1 MAPVPP
7 GLPAAYGF
15 NQFHRPFDHQ
25 QIYDIER
32 ALGVTFSDK
41 SLLIT
46 ALTHASYLNE
56 PDGADSQ
63 SNDRLET
70 LGDAVLGLAIT
81 HALYESDAELGA
93 GQLTLIRSKVVN
105 NKTLAHAA
113 RSICIGD
120 YLLMGSGE
128 AKSGGADGNSNLAGA
143 FEAIVGAIFL
153 DHMSLSQQMR
163 YFTRDEMRNPAFD
176 FCTRILDDAIDDAYD
191 EVTSAPPKPK
201 KSGSAK
207 NSSAKEQ
214 SNKSAAAKNASQA
227 AYRRR
232 IRQRNAT
239 SDMPPSNKPNI
250 AGKHPKSALQELAQ
264 SEHGVTPEYSVI
276 DESGKSNAPTFT
288 VEVAINGKA
297 RGKGS
302 GASKKDAETN
312 AAKAALKAFTE
323 AG

>member
-70 LGDAVLGLAIT
+70 LGDAALGLAIT

-105 NKTLAHAA
+105 NKTLASAA
-113 RSICIGD
+113 RSIGIGA

-128 AKSGGADGNSNLAGA
+128 AKSGGADGNSNLAGV

-153 DHMSLSQQMR
+153 DNINR
-163 YFTRDEMRNPAFD
+163 GYINNRNPAFD
-176 FCTRILDDAIDDAYD
+176 FCKRILDDAIDNAYD

-207 NSSAKEQ
+207 NQ
-214 SNKSAAAKNASQA
+214 SNKTDAAKNASQA

-239 SDMPPSNKPNI
+239 SDMPPSKKPNI
-250 AGKHPKSALQELAQ
+250 AGKHPKSKLQELAQ
-264 SEHGVTPEYSVI
+264 SEHGVTPEYRVI

-288 VEVAINGKA
+288 VEVAINGKT

>member
-1 MAPVPP
+1 MAFW
-7 GLPAAYGF
+7 GF
-15 NQFHRPFDHQ
+15 YANQQYKPFNHQ

-105 NKTLAHAA
+105 NKTLASAA
-113 RSICIGD
+113 RSIGIGD

-153 DHMSLSQQMR
+153 DNINRR
-163 YFTRDEMRNPAFD
+163 YINNRNPAFD

-250 AGKHPKSALQELAQ
+250 AGKHPKSKLQELAQ
-264 SEHGVTPEYSVI
+264 AKHGVTPEYLVI

-288 VEVAINGKA
+288 VEVAINGKT

>member
-1 MAPVPP
+1 MA
-7 GLPAAYGF
+7 LLTAAYGF

-41 SLLIT
+41 SMLIT

-105 NKTLAHAA
+105 NKTLASAA
-113 RSICIGD
+113 RSIGIGD

-128 AKSGGADGNSNLAGA
+128 AKSGGANGNSNLAGA

-153 DHMSLSQQMR
+153 DNINRR
-163 YFTRDEMRNPAFD
+163 YINNRNPAFD
-176 FCTRILDDAIDDAYD
+176 FCTRILDDAIDEAYD
-191 EVTSAPPKPK
+191 EVTSASSKSK

-207 NSSAKEQ
+207 NQ
-214 SNKSAAAKNASQA
+214 SNKPAAENA
-227 AYRRR
+227 
-232 IRQRNAT
+232 
-239 SDMPPSNKPNI
+239 SNKPNI
-250 AGKHPKSALQELAQ
+250 AGKHPKSKLQELAQ
-264 SEHGVTPEYSVI
+264 SEHGVTPKYRVI

>member
-1 MAPVPP
+1 MVPVPP

-32 ALGVTFSDK
+32 ALGVTFNDK

-113 RSICIGD
+113 RGICIGD

-153 DHMSLSQQMR
+153 DNADR
-163 YFTRDEMRNPAFD
+163 IAYNNRNPAFD

-191 EVTSAPPKPK
+191 EVTSAPSKPK

-207 NSSAKEQ
+207 NSSTKKQ
-214 SNKSAAAKNASQA
+214 SNKSAAENASK
-227 AYRRR
+227 
-232 IRQRNAT
+232 
-239 SDMPPSNKPNI
+239 KPNI
-250 AGKHPKSALQELAQ
+250 AGKHPKSKLQELAQ
-264 SEHGVTPEYSVI
+264 AEHGVTPEYSVI

-288 VEVAINGKA
+288 VEVAINGKT

-312 AAKAALKAFTE
+312 AAKAALKAFTK

>member
-1 MAPVPP
+1 MA
-7 GLPAAYGF
+7 LSAAAYGF
-15 NQFHRPFDHQ
+15 NQFYRPFDHQ

-46 ALTHASYLNE
+46 ALTHSSYLNE

-105 NKTLAHAA
+105 NKTLASAA
-113 RSICIGD
+113 RSIGIGE

-128 AKSGGADGNSNLAGA
+128 AKSGGANGNSNLAGA

-153 DHMSLSQQMR
+153 DNANR
-163 YFTRDEMRNPAFD
+163 IAYNNRNPAFD

-201 KSGSAK
+201 KSGSTK
-207 NSSAKEQ
+207 NQ
-214 SNKSAAAKNASQA
+214 SNKSAAAKNASVKKQSNKPA
-227 AYRRR
+227 AK
-232 IRQRNAT
+232 NA
-239 SDMPPSNKPNI
+239 SKKPNI
-250 AGKHPKSALQELAQ
+250 AGKHPKSKLQELAQ
-264 SEHGVTPEYSVI
+264 AKHGAVPKYRVI
-276 DESGKSNAPTFT
+276 NQSGKSNAPTFT
-288 VEVAINGKA
+288 VEAAVNGKTL
-297 RGKGS
+297 GKGS

-312 AAKAALKAFTE
+312 AAKAALKAFTK

>member
-32 ALGVTFSDK
+32 ALGVTFNDK

-70 LGDAVLGLAIT
+70 LGDAALGLAIT

-105 NKTLAHAA
+105 NKTLASAA
-113 RSICIGD
+113 RSIGIGD

-128 AKSGGADGNSNLAGA
+128 AKSGGANGNSNLAGA

-176 FCTRILDDAIDDAYD
+176 FCARILDDAINDAYD
-191 EVTSAPPKPK
+191 EVTSAPSKPK
-201 KSGSAK
+201 KSGSTK
-207 NSSAKEQ
+207 NSSNKKQ
-214 SNKSAAAKNASQA
+214 SNKSAAENA
-227 AYRRR
+227 
-232 IRQRNAT
+232 
-239 SDMPPSNKPNI
+239 SNKPNI
-250 AGKHPKSALQELAQ
+250 AGKHPKSALQEMAQ
-264 SEHGVTPEYSVI
+264 SEHGVTPKYRVI
-276 DESGKSNAPTFT
+276 DESGKSNAPTFI
-288 VEVAINGKA
+288 VEVAINGKT

>member
-32 ALGVTFSDK
+32 RLGVTLSDK

-81 HALYESDAELGA
+81 HALCESDAELGA

-105 NKTLAHAA
+105 NKTLAKAA
-113 RSICIGD
+113 RSIGIGD

-191 EVTSAPPKPK
+191 EVTSAPSKSK

-207 NSSAKEQ
+207 NSSTKKH
-214 SNKSAAAKNASQA
+214 SNKSAAAENA
-227 AYRRR
+227 
-232 IRQRNAT
+232 
-239 SDMPPSNKPNI
+239 SNKPNI
-250 AGKHPKSALQELAQ
+250 AGKHPKSKLQELAQ

-288 VEVAINGKA
+288 VEVAINGKT

>member
-1 MAPVPP
+1 MAVW
-7 GLPAAYGF
+7 GF
-15 NQFHRPFDHQ
+15 YANQQYKPFNYQ

-70 LGDAVLGLAIT
+70 LGDAALGLAIT

-105 NKTLAHAA
+105 NKTLASAA
-113 RSICIGD
+113 RSIGIGD

-128 AKSGGADGNSNLAGA
+128 AKSGGANGNSNLAGA

-176 FCTRILDDAIDDAYD
+176 FCTRILDDAIADAYD
-191 EVTSAPPKPK
+191 EVTSAPSKSK

-207 NSSAKEQ
+207 NASANKQ
-214 SNKSAAAKNASQA
+214 SNKSAAAENA
-227 AYRRR
+227 
-232 IRQRNAT
+232 
-239 SDMPPSNKPNI
+239 SNKPNI

-288 VEVAINGKA
+288 VEVAINGKT

>member
-1 MAPVPP
+1 MA
-7 GLPAAYGF
+7 LLTAAYGF

-46 ALTHASYLNE
+46 ALTHSSYLNE

-105 NKTLAHAA
+105 NKTLASAA
-113 RSICIGD
+113 RSIGIGD

-128 AKSGGADGNSNLAGA
+128 AKSGGANGNSNLAGA

-163 YFTRDEMRNPAFD
+163 YFTRAEMRNPAFD

-207 NSSAKEQ
+207 NSSTKKQ
-214 SNKSAAAKNASQA
+214 SNKSAAENG
-227 AYRRR
+227 
-232 IRQRNAT
+232 
-239 SDMPPSNKPNI
+239 SNKPNI
-250 AGKHPKSALQELAQ
+250 AGKHPKSKLQELAQ
-264 SEHGVTPEYSVI
+264 AEHGAVPKYRVI

-288 VEVAINGKA
+288 VEVAINGKT

>member
-1 MAPVPP
+1 MAFW
-7 GLPAAYGF
+7 GF
-15 NQFHRPFDHQ
+15 HANQQYKPFDHQ

-46 ALTHASYLNE
+46 ALTHSSYLNE

-70 LGDAVLGLAIT
+70 LGDAALGLAIT

-105 NKTLAHAA
+105 NKTLASAA
-113 RSICIGD
+113 RGIGIGD

-128 AKSGGADGNSNLAGA
+128 AKSGGANGNSNLAGA

-191 EVTSAPPKPK
+191 EVTSAPSKPK

-207 NSSAKEQ
+207 NQ
-214 SNKSAAAKNASQA
+214 SNKSAAAKNAAQA

-232 IRQRNAT
+232 TRQRNAT
-239 SDMPPSNKPNI
+239 SDKQSTNKPNV

-264 SEHGVTPEYSVI
+264 SEHGAMPKYRVI

>member
-7 GLPAAYGF
+7 GLPAYGF

-70 LGDAVLGLAIT
+70 LGDAALGLAIT

-105 NKTLAHAA
+105 NKTLASAA
-113 RSICIGD
+113 RSIGIGD

-153 DHMSLSQQMR
+153 DNINRR
-163 YFTRDEMRNPAFD
+163 YINNRNPVFD

-191 EVTSAPPKPK
+191 EVTSAPPKSK

-207 NSSAKEQ
+207 NSSDKKQ
-214 SNKSAAAKNASQA
+214 SNKSAAAENA
-227 AYRRR
+227 
-232 IRQRNAT
+232 
-239 SDMPPSNKPNI
+239 SNKPNI
-250 AGKHPKSALQELAQ
+250 AGKHPKSKLQELAQ
-264 SEHGVTPEYSVI
+264 AEHGVTPEYSVI

-312 AAKAALKAFTE
+312 AAKAALKAFTK

>member
-1 MAPVPP
+1 MAVW
-7 GLPAAYGF
+7 GLYP
-15 NQFHRPFDHQ
+15 NQQYKPFDHQ

-32 ALGVTFSDK
+32 RLGVTFSDK

-81 HALYESDAELGA
+81 HALYEIDAELGA

-105 NKTLAHAA
+105 NKTLASAA
-113 RSICIGD
+113 RGIGIGD

-128 AKSGGADGNSNLAGA
+128 AKSGGANGNSNLAGA

-153 DHMSLSQQMR
+153 DNINRR
-163 YFTRDEMRNPAFD
+163 YINNRNPAFD

-201 KSGSAK
+201 KSSSAK
-207 NSSAKEQ
+207 NQ
-214 SNKSAAAKNASQA
+214 SNKSGAAKNAAQA

-232 IRQRNAT
+232 TRQRNAT

-250 AGKHPKSALQELAQ
+250 AGKHPKSKLQELAQ
-264 SEHGVTPEYSVI
+264 SKHGAVPKYRVI

-288 VEVAINGKA
+288 VEVAINGKT

>member
-1 MAPVPP
+1 MA
-7 GLPAAYGF
+7 LSAAAYGF
-15 NQFHRPFDHQ
+15 NQFYRPFDHQ

-105 NKTLAHAA
+105 NKTLASTA
-113 RSICIGD
+113 RGIGIGD

-153 DHMSLSQQMR
+153 DNINR
-163 YFTRDEMRNPAFD
+163 YTYNRNPAFD

-201 KSGSAK
+201 KPGSAK
-207 NSSAKEQ
+207 KQ
-214 SNKSAAAKNASQA
+214 SNKSAAKNASQA

-232 IRQRNAT
+232 TRQRNAT
-239 SDMPPSNKPNI
+239 SDKPPSNKPNI

-288 VEVAINGKA
+288 VEVAINGKT

-312 AAKAALKAFTE
+312 AAKAALKAFTK

>member
-7 GLPAAYGF
+7 GLPAYGF

-32 ALGVTFSDK
+32 RLGVTFSDK

-70 LGDAVLGLAIT
+70 LGDAALGLAIT
-81 HALYESDAELGA
+81 HTLYESDAELGA

-105 NKTLAHAA
+105 NKTLASAA
-113 RSICIGD
+113 RSIGIGD

-128 AKSGGADGNSNLAGA
+128 AKSGGANGNSNLAGA

-153 DHMSLSQQMR
+153 DNANR
-163 YFTRDEMRNPAFD
+163 IAYNNRNPAFD
-176 FCTRILDDAIDDAYD
+176 FCTRILDDAIDKAYD

-201 KSGSAK
+201 KSVSAK
-207 NSSAKEQ
+207 NSSDKRQ
-214 SNKSAAAKNASQA
+214 SNKSAAAENA
-227 AYRRR
+227 
-232 IRQRNAT
+232 
-239 SDMPPSNKPNI
+239 SNKPNI
-250 AGKHPKSALQELAQ
+250 AGKHPKSKLQELAQ
-264 SEHGVTPEYSVI
+264 AKHGAVPKYRVI
-276 DESGKSNAPTFT
+276 NQSGKSNAPTFT

>member
-1 MAPVPP
+1 MAVW
-7 GLPAAYGF
+7 GF
-15 NQFHRPFDHQ
+15 YASQQYKPFSYQ

-32 ALGVTFSDK
+32 ALGVTFSNK

-63 SNDRLET
+63 SNARLET

-81 HALYESDAELGA
+81 QALYESDAELDA
-93 GQLTLIRSKVVN
+93 GELTLIRSKVVS
-105 NKTLAHAA
+105 NKALARAA
-113 RSICIGD
+113 RSIGIGE

-128 AKSGGADGNSNLAGA
+128 AKSGGANGASNLAGA

-153 DHMSLSQQMR
+153 DNINRR
-163 YFTRDEMRNPAFD
+163 YINNRNPAFE
-176 FCTRILDDAIDDAYD
+176 FCTRILDDAIDKAYD

-201 KSGSAK
+201 KSGKAK
-207 NSSAKEQ
+207 KAVAKKQ
-214 SNKSAAAKNASQA
+214 SDKTAAAKNAPQA

-232 IRQRNAT
+232 T
-239 SDMPPSNKPNI
+239 SHRDAASDKQSSKKPNI
-250 AGKHPKSALQELAQ
+250 AGKHPKSALQELTQA
-264 SEHGVTPEYSVI
+264 EHGAVPKYRVVSV
-276 DESGKSNAPTFT
+276 SGKSNAPTFT
-288 VEVAINGKA
+288 VEVAINGKS

-302 GASKKDAETN
+302 GASKQAAETK
-312 AAKAALKAFTE
+312 AAKAALKTLKAFTE

>member
-1 MAPVPP
+1 MAFW
-7 GLPAAYGF
+7 GLYPNQQYKPF
-15 NQFHRPFDHQ
+15 NYQ

-32 ALGVTFSDK
+32 ALGVTFNDK

-70 LGDAVLGLAIT
+70 LGDAALGLAVT

-105 NKTLAHAA
+105 NKTLASAA
-113 RSICIGD
+113 RGIGIGD

-128 AKSGGADGNSNLAGA
+128 AKSGGANGNSNLAGA

-153 DHMSLSQQMR
+153 DNINRR
-163 YFTRDEMRNPAFD
+163 YINNHNPAFE
-176 FCTRILDDAIDDAYD
+176 FCKRILDDAIDDAYD
-191 EVTSAPPKPK
+191 EVTSAPSKSK

-207 NSSAKEQ
+207 KQ
-214 SNKSAAAKNASQA
+214 SNKTDAAKNQSQA

-239 SDMPPSNKPNI
+239 SDKPSSKKPNI
-250 AGKHPKSALQELAQ
+250 AGKHPKSKLQELAQ
-264 SEHGVTPEYSVI
+264 AEHGVTPEYSVI

>member
-81 HALYESDAELGA
+81 QALYESDAELGA

-105 NKTLAHAA
+105 NKTLASAA
-113 RSICIGD
+113 RGIGIGD

-128 AKSGGADGNSNLAGA
+128 AKSGGANGNSNLAGA

-153 DHMSLSQQMR
+153 DNINRR
-163 YFTRDEMRNPAFD
+163 YINNRNPAFD

-201 KSGSAK
+201 KSGRAK
-207 NSSAKEQ
+207 NQ
-214 SNKSAAAKNASQA
+214 SNNPAAAKNASQA

-232 IRQRNAT
+232 TRQRNAT

-250 AGKHPKSALQELAQ
+250 AGKHPKSKLQELAQ
-264 SEHGVTPEYSVI
+264 AKHGTMPKYRVI

-288 VEVAINGKA
+288 VEVAINGKT

>member
-32 ALGVTFSDK
+32 RLGVTFSDK

-105 NKTLAHAA
+105 NKTLASAA
-113 RSICIGD
+113 RSIGIGD

-153 DHMSLSQQMR
+153 DNANR
-163 YFTRDEMRNPAFD
+163 IAYNNRNPAFD

-191 EVTSAPPKPK
+191 EVTSAPSKPK
-201 KSGSAK
+201 KSGRAK
-207 NSSAKEQ
+207 NSSAKKQ
-214 SNKSAAAKNASQA
+214 SNKSAAENG
-227 AYRRR
+227 
-232 IRQRNAT
+232 
-239 SDMPPSNKPNI
+239 SNKPNI
-250 AGKHPKSALQELAQ
+250 AGKHPKSKLQELTQA
-264 SEHGVTPEYSVI
+264 EHGVTPEYSVI
-276 DESGKSNAPTFT
+276 DENGKSNAPTFT
-288 VEVAINGKA
+288 VKVAINGKT

>member
-1 MAPVPP
+1 MAVW
-7 GLPAAYGF
+7 GF
-15 NQFHRPFDHQ
+15 YANQQYKPFNYQ

-70 LGDAVLGLAIT
+70 LGDAALGLAIT

-105 NKTLAHAA
+105 NKTLASAA
-113 RSICIGD
+113 RGIGIGD

-128 AKSGGADGNSNLAGA
+128 AKSGGANGNSNLAGA

-153 DHMSLSQQMR
+153 DNINRR
-163 YFTRDEMRNPAFD
+163 YINNRNPAFD
-176 FCTRILDDAIDDAYD
+176 FCTRILDDAIDEAYD

-207 NSSAKEQ
+207 NQ
-214 SNKSAAAKNASQA
+214 SNKSDAAKNAAQA
-227 AYRRR
+227 AYSRR

-239 SDMPPSNKPNI
+239 SDMLPSNKPNI

-264 SEHGVTPEYSVI
+264 SEHGVTPEYRVI

>member
-105 NKTLAHAA
+105 NKTLASAA
-113 RSICIGD
+113 RGIGIGD

-128 AKSGGADGNSNLAGA
+128 AKSGGANGNSNLAGA

-153 DHMSLSQQMR
+153 DNINRR
-163 YFTRDEMRNPAFD
+163 YINNRNPAFD
-176 FCTRILDDAIDDAYD
+176 FCTRILDDAIADAYD
-191 EVTSAPPKPK
+191 EVTSAPSKSK
-201 KSGSAK
+201 KSDSAK
-207 NSSAKEQ
+207 NQ
-214 SNKSAAAKNASQA
+214 SNNSNAAKNAAQA

-239 SDMPPSNKPNI
+239 SDKPSSKKPNV
-250 AGKHPKSALQELAQ
+250 AGKHPKSKLQELAQ

-288 VEVAINGKA
+288 VEVAINGKT

>member
-1 MAPVPP
+1 MAVW
-7 GLPAAYGF
+7 GF
-15 NQFHRPFDHQ
+15 YANQQYKPFNYQ
-25 QIYDIER
+25 QINDIER
-32 ALGVTFSDK
+32 RLGVTFNDK

-70 LGDAVLGLAIT
+70 LGDAALGLAIT

-105 NKTLAHAA
+105 NKTLARAA
-113 RSICIGD
+113 RSIGIGD

-153 DHMSLSQQMR
+153 DNINRR
-163 YFTRDEMRNPAFD
+163 YINNRNPAFD

-191 EVTSAPPKPK
+191 EVTSAPS
-201 KSGSAK
+201 KSK
-207 NSSAKEQ
+207 NSSAKKQ
-214 SNKSAAAKNASQA
+214 SNKSAAAKNASK
-227 AYRRR
+227 
-232 IRQRNAT
+232 
-239 SDMPPSNKPNI
+239 KPNI
-250 AGKHPKSALQELAQ
+250 AGKHPKSKLQELAQ
-264 SEHGVTPEYSVI
+264 AKHGAVPKYRVI

-312 AAKAALKAFTE
+312 AAKAALKAFTK

>member
-1 MAPVPP
+1 MAM
-7 GLPAAYGF
+7 LYYYL
-15 NQFHRPFDHQ
+15 NQQHLPFDYK
-25 QIYDIER
+25 QINEIER

-41 SLLIT
+41 SLLTT

-105 NKTLAHAA
+105 NKTLASAA
-113 RSICIGD
+113 RGIGIGE

-128 AKSGGADGNSNLAGA
+128 AKSGGANGNSNLAGA

-153 DHMSLSQQMR
+153 DNINRR
-163 YFTRDEMRNPAFD
+163 YINNRNPAFD
-176 FCTRILDDAIDDAYD
+176 FCTRILDDAIDEAYD

-201 KSGSAK
+201 KSGRAK
-207 NSSAKEQ
+207 NSSAKKQ
-214 SNKSAAAKNASQA
+214 SNKSAAENA
-227 AYRRR
+227 
-232 IRQRNAT
+232 
-239 SDMPPSNKPNI
+239 SNKPNI
-250 AGKHPKSALQELAQ
+250 AGKHPKSKLQELAQ
-264 SEHGVTPEYSVI
+264 ANHGTVPKYRVI

-288 VEVAINGKA
+288 VEVAINGKT

-312 AAKAALKAFTE
+312 AAKAALKAFTK

>member
-1 MAPVPP
+1 MVPVPP

-32 ALGVTFSDK
+32 ALGVTFNDK

-81 HALYESDAELGA
+81 HALYESDTELGA

-105 NKTLAHAA
+105 NKTLASAA
-113 RSICIGD
+113 RSIGIGD

-153 DHMSLSQQMR
+153 DNINRR
-163 YFTRDEMRNPAFD
+163 YINNRNPAFD

-191 EVTSAPPKPK
+191 EVTSAPSKPK

-207 NSSAKEQ
+207 NQ
-214 SNKSAAAKNASQA
+214 SNKPAAAKNAAQA

-232 IRQRNAT
+232 TRQRNAT

-264 SEHGVTPEYSVI
+264 SEHGVTPEYRVI

-288 VEVAINGKA
+288 VEVAINGET
-297 RGKGS
+297 RGKGN

>member
-46 ALTHASYLNE
+46 ALTHSSYLNE

-70 LGDAVLGLAIT
+70 LGDAALGLAIT

-105 NKTLAHAA
+105 NKTLARAA
-113 RSICIGD
+113 RSIGIGD

-128 AKSGGADGNSNLAGA
+128 AKSGGANGNSNLAGA

-176 FCTRILDDAIDDAYD
+176 FCTRILDDAIADAYD
-191 EVTSAPPKPK
+191 EVTSAPSKSK

-207 NSSAKEQ
+207 NASANKQ
-214 SNKSAAAKNASQA
+214 SNKSAAAENA
-227 AYRRR
+227 
-232 IRQRNAT
+232 
-239 SDMPPSNKPNI
+239 SNKPNI

-288 VEVAINGKA
+288 VEAAVNGKTL
-297 RGKGS
+297 GKGS

-312 AAKAALKAFTE
+312 AAKAALKAFTK

>member
-1 MAPVPP
+1 MAM
-7 GLPAAYGF
+7 LYYYL
-15 NQFHRPFDHQ
+15 NQQRLPFDYK
-25 QIYDIER
+25 QINEIER
-32 ALGVTFSDK
+32 ALGVTFTDK

-105 NKTLAHAA
+105 NKTLASAA
-113 RSICIGD
+113 RSIGIGD

-128 AKSGGADGNSNLAGA
+128 AKSGGANGNSNLAGT

-153 DHMSLSQQMR
+153 DNINRR
-163 YFTRDEMRNPAFD
+163 YINNRNPAFD

-191 EVTSAPPKPK
+191 EVTSAPPKPN

-207 NSSAKEQ
+207 NSSAKKQ
-214 SNKSAAAKNASQA
+214 SNKSAVENAS
-227 AYRRR
+227 
-232 IRQRNAT
+232 
-239 SDMPPSNKPNI
+239 NKLNI
-250 AGKHPKSALQELAQ
+250 AGKHPKSKLQELAQ
-264 SEHGVTPEYSVI
+264 AEHGAMPKYRVI

-288 VEVAINGKA
+288 VEVAINGKT

>member
-1 MAPVPP
+1 MAFW
-7 GLPAAYGF
+7 GF
-15 NQFHRPFDHQ
+15 YANQQYKPFNYQ
-25 QIYDIER
+25 QVNDIER
-32 ALGVTFSDK
+32 ALGVTFNDK

-113 RSICIGD
+113 RGISVGD

-128 AKSGGADGNSNLAGA
+128 TKSGGANGNSNLAGA

-153 DHMSLSQQMR
+153 DNINRR
-163 YFTRDEMRNPAFD
+163 YINNRNPAFD

-201 KSGSAK
+201 KSANAK
-207 NSSAKEQ
+207 NSSAKKQ
-214 SNKSAAAKNASQA
+214 SNKPAAAKNASK
-227 AYRRR
+227 
-232 IRQRNAT
+232 
-239 SDMPPSNKPNI
+239 KPNI
-250 AGKHPKSALQELAQ
+250 AGKHPKSKLQELAQ
-264 SEHGVTPEYSVI
+264 AKHGAVPKYRVI
-276 DESGKSNAPTFT
+276 NQSGKSNAPSFT

>member
-1 MAPVPP
+1 MAM
-7 GLPAAYGF
+7 LYYYL
-15 NQFHRPFDHQ
+15 NQQRLPFDYK
-25 QIYDIER
+25 QINEIER

-105 NKTLAHAA
+105 NKTLASAA
-113 RSICIGD
+113 RGIGIGE

-128 AKSGGADGNSNLAGA
+128 AKSGGANGNSNLAGA

-153 DHMSLSQQMR
+153 DNINRR
-163 YFTRDEMRNPAFD
+163 YINNRNPAFD
-176 FCTRILDDAIDDAYD
+176 FCTRILDDAIDNAYD
-191 EVTSAPPKPK
+191 EVTSAPLKSK

-207 NSSAKEQ
+207 KQ
-214 SNKSAAAKNASQA
+214 SNKTAADKNASQA

-264 SEHGVTPEYSVI
+264 AEHGVTPEYSVI

>member
-1 MAPVPP
+1 MA
-7 GLPAAYGF
+7 LLTAAYGF

-105 NKTLAHAA
+105 NKTLASAA
-113 RSICIGD
+113 RGIGIGD

-128 AKSGGADGNSNLAGA
+128 AKSGGANGNSNLAGA

-153 DHMSLSQQMR
+153 DNINRR
-163 YFTRDEMRNPAFD
+163 YINNRNPAFD

-207 NSSAKEQ
+207 NASTKKQ
-214 SNKSAAAKNASQA
+214 SNKSAAENA
-227 AYRRR
+227 
-232 IRQRNAT
+232 
-239 SDMPPSNKPNI
+239 SNKPNI
-250 AGKHPKSALQELAQ
+250 AGKHPKSKLQELAQ
-264 SEHGVTPEYSVI
+264 AKHGVTPEYLVI

-288 VEVAINGKA
+288 VEVAINGKT

>member
-105 NKTLAHAA
+105 NKTLASAA
-113 RSICIGD
+113 RSIGIGD

-153 DHMSLSQQMR
+153 DNINR
-163 YFTRDEMRNPAFD
+163 IAYNNRNPAFD

-207 NSSAKEQ
+207 NQ
-214 SNKSAAAKNASQA
+214 SNKSDAAKNASQA

-232 IRQRNAT
+232 TRQRNAT
-239 SDMPPSNKPNI
+239 NDKQSTKKPNI
-250 AGKHPKSALQELAQ
+250 AGKHPKSKLQELAQ
-264 SEHGVTPEYSVI
+264 AEHGVTPEYSVI

-288 VEVAINGKA
+288 VEVAINGKT